1 MFSSISTYYPLR
13 LHVVVRF
20 LSILL
25 SLLLNDDDDDDHVD
39 DDESKTHDINIKI
52 NKMIAKNVECSPFL
66 CTQNKNF
73 VFYFKYSYLFL
84 HLILRNL
91 FSFETLKLHYP

>member
-20 LSILL
+20 LPILL

-84 HLILRNL
+84 HLILRNF
-91 FSFETLKLHYP
+91 FSFETL